1 MPPCKTTSSGF
12 TVIELL
18 IVIAIIGLLAA
29 TIIPRLHSASEEGIA
44 TKLQTELTVVGKR
57 ASIEESKSLTYDIV
71 CGTGGFSQAD
81 SITAQIAV
89 IEEFSG
95 ETVTCN
101 SKVDGYAVSVP
112 VGDAHY
118 CVDSAGQRKDIPNAL
133 TPAQFVCP

>member
-101 SKVDGYAVSVP
+101 SKSRWFMQFSVP

-118 CVDSAGQRKDIPNAL
+118 CVG
-133 TPAQFVCP
+133 